1 MVKLFGLVIMVN
13 LSHSI
18 KGIKETH
25 ENGNKKL
32 TDLRRTNLLK
42 LKETIDHNKEIFQAK
57 VLKMKHVE
65 RLKNAEL
72 EEKKSEIES
81 RGENPNFYLTRQAK
95 LAKFEKQK
103 KCVSCRIDHLLWSID
118 QSLDLKLFL

>member
-1 MVKLFGLVIMVN
+1 MVTTWPSN
-13 LSHSI
+13 SI
-18 KGIKETH
+18 KGIQETSD
-25 ENGNKKL
+25 NDNKKL

-57 VLKMKHVE
+57 VLKMKHAE
-65 RLKNAEL
+65 RLKKAEL

-95 LAKFEKQK
+95 LAKVEKQK
-103 KCVSCRIDHLLWSID
+103 R
-118 QSLDLKLFL
+118 